1 MPLVNGTVVLKF
13 KDELQGRIMKE
24 YVGLRPKLYSF
35 RTEDEQ
41 ETKKSRGIKMNV
53 VNTKITFHDYLMSLV
68 QQKIFKYTQCTIQSK
83 LHNVFTIERS
93 KIGLNY
99 QYNKGIIMQ
108 NHMIL
113 PYGHYLLE
121 K

>member
-1 MPLVNGTVVLKF
+1 MNIV
-13 KDELQGRIMKE
+13 
-24 YVGLRPKLYSF
+24 
-35 RTEDEQ
+35 
-41 ETKKSRGIKMNV
+41 KK
-53 VNTKITFHDYLMSLV
+53 KITFDDYLLSLV

-99 QYNKGIIMQ
+99 QDNKRVIMQ
-108 NHMIL
+108 NHTTL